1 MSLVRTSPAPALHAL
16 GPTARVLALIV
27 AIGGLTLVGCGVE
40 AQPAATVIGPT
51 PGGLSMRPCMHRD
64 TIPAECGTLTVPER
78 RDLAGSR
85 LIAIPVIRI
94 RALGATPGLPIFF
107 LNGGPGGT
115 NQRTRPPV
123 WSRQNHD
130 FVLVGFRGVDG
141 SERLAC
147 PEFEQSLATSIRD
160 LLSARAIAD
169 RRAATDRCA
178 RRLAVNGIDLA
189 GYTMHEVVDDVD
201 AARTALGVDRFL
213 LYSESYGTRLAQIYA
228 HRHRKHVE
236 RSVMV
241 GVNPPGRFIW
251 EAAQLDTVLLAYG
264 RLCRQDTACR
274 ARTPDLA
281 AAVSRV
287 VRDMPTRWGPF
298 PIHRGVVLLAA
309 FQLLFSQQS
318 AALALDAFIDADH
331 GDASGLAALS
341 LVAGYQLTQFDL
353 VFGDMFAKGSA
364 DFDSV
369 RGNPDAF
376 DPPGS
381 IMGSPMSSVFWTA
394 VTASGGWPIVRP
406 ADHALVTPPSD
417 VETLLIGGTL
427 DVSTPAVYARQ
438 ELLPQLSRGHQV
450 IFRNAGHNDLWEF
463 QGNAYAQLVGGFFD
477 VGAIDTTGFSTQPI
491 TLHGTWT
498 LALLAKLFVAG
509 IMLALAILL
518 FAGRKVVRRLRRS

>member
-1 MSLVRTSPAPALHAL
+1 MSPVRTPPPAARRAPR
-16 GPTARVLALIV
+16 PTARGRALVVAIVGLAL
-27 AIGGLTLVGCGVE
+27 AGCRTE
-40 AQPAATVIGPT
+40 PPRATTVIGTT
-51 PGGLSMRPCMHRD
+51 PGGLAMQPCMHRD
-64 TIPAECGTLTVPER
+64 SIPAECGTLTVPER
-78 RDLAGSR
+78 RDVAGSR

-94 RALGATPGLPIFF
+94 RARGATPGLPIFF

-115 NQRTRPPV
+115 NQRTRPPE
-123 WSRQNHD
+123 WSRDTHD

-147 PEFEQSLATSIRD
+147 PEFEQSLATSIGD

-178 RRLAVNGIDLA
+178 SRLRRDGVDLV

-201 AARTALGVDRFL
+201 AAREALGIDRLL

-228 HRHRKHVE
+228 HRHREHVA

-251 EAAQLDTVLLAYG
+251 EAAQLDTVLLEYG
-264 RLCRQDTACR
+264 RLCTQDPACR
-274 ARTPDLA
+274 ANTPDLP

-287 VRDMPTRWGPF
+287 VHDMPTRWGPF

-309 FQLLFSQQS
+309 FQLLFSQES
-318 AALALDAFIDADH
+318 APLVLDAFVDADQ

-353 VFGDMFAKGSA
+353 VFGDMFAKGSV

-369 RGNPDAF
+369 RGSPEAF

-381 IMGSPMSSVFWTA
+381 IMGSPMSAVFWTA

-406 ADHALVTPPSD
+406 ADHATTTPASD

-427 DVSTPAVYARQ
+427 DVSTPAVYATR

-450 IFRNAGHNDLWEF
+450 IFPNAGHNDLWEF
-463 QGNAYAQLVGGFFD
+463 QGDAYARLVGGFFAS
-477 VGAIDTTGFSTQPI
+477 GAVDTTGFASQPI
-491 TLHGTWT
+491 SLHGTWT
-498 LALLAKLFVAG
+498 LAVLAKLIVAG
-509 IMLALAILL
+509 GMLLLATLAFGGWKLI
-518 FAGRKVVRRLRRS
+518 RRLRRT

>member
-1 MSLVRTSPAPALHAL
+1 
-16 GPTARVLALIV
+16 
-27 AIGGLTLVGCGVE
+27 
-40 AQPAATVIGPT
+40 
-51 PGGLSMRPCMHRD
+51 MHRD

-78 RDLAGSR
+78 RDVAGSR
-85 LIAIPVIRI
+85 LIAIPVIRV
-94 RALGATPGLPIFF
+94 RALAARPGLPIFF

-115 NQRTRPPV
+115 NQRTRPPA

-147 PEFEQSLATSIRD
+147 PEFEQSLVTSIGD

-169 RRAATDRCA
+169 RRAATGSCA
-178 RRLAVNGIDLA
+178 RRLQSKGIDLA

-201 AARTALGVDRFL
+201 AAREALGVERLL

-228 HRHRKHVE
+228 HRHRERVE

-251 EAAQLDTVLLAYG
+251 EAAQLDTVLLEYG
-264 RLCRQDTACR
+264 RLCTQDPACR
-274 ARTPDLA
+274 ANTQDLPG
-281 AAVSRV
+281 AVSRV
-287 VRDMPTRWGPF
+287 VHDMPTHWGPF
-298 PIHRGVVLLAA
+298 PIHRGVVMLAA
-309 FQLLFSQQS
+309 FQLLFSHES
-318 AALALDAFIDADH
+318 APLALDAFIDADR

-341 LVAGYQLTQFDL
+341 LIAGYQLTQFDL
-353 VFGDMFAKGSA
+353 VFGDMFAKGSV

-369 RGNPDAF
+369 RGSPEAF

-381 IMGSPMSSVFWTA
+381 LMGSPMSSVFWTA
-394 VTASGGWPIVRP
+394 VTESGGWPIVRP
-406 ADHALVTPPSD
+406 ADHAPVTPASD

-427 DVSTPAVYARQ
+427 DVSTPAGYATR

-463 QGNAYAQLVGGFFD
+463 QGTAYAGLVGGFFAS
-477 VGAIDTTGFSTQPI
+477 GAVDTSGFVPQAISV
-491 TLHGTWT
+491 HGTWT
-498 LALLAKLFVAG
+498 LARLTKLFVAG
-509 IMLALAILL
+509 TMLALAILSFVGWKL
-518 FAGRKVVRRLRRS
+518 ARRLHRA